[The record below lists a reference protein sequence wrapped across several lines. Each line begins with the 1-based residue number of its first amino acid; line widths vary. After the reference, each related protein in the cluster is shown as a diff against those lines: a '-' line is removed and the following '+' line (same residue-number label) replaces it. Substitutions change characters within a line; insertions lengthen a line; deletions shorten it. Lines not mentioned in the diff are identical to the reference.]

1 MTKKQIGC
9 LADKKTQAVEVEAT
23 NCTSTNHRTTE
34 NKRQKKSGEQLSV
47 RTVLINSKQKHRN
60 GIVLVLTKA
69 KRSNS
74 ESEGR
79 KEWLSRSSTRS
90 TLASG
95 DKDIHHPAL
104 FHQHPYQPLLLSHQ
118 HQVLFHLHYIY
129 TKFFLIGSLL
139 TLFHLPLTKNPI
151 LQTYSENSFL
161 LKGLHSLLFKHLQAG
176 IGLLPLLISASPG
189 ESKW

>member
-1 MTKKQIGC
+1 M
-9 LADKKTQAVEVEAT
+9 EVEAT

-69 KRSNS
+69 KTSNS

-90 TLASG
+90 TLVSG
-95 DKDIHHPAL
+95 DKTFTIL
-104 FHQHPYQPLLLSHQ
+104 VSFISTFFYQPLVPSHQHHFFYQPLVLSHQ
-118 HQVLFHLHYIY
+118 HQVLFHLHF
-129 TKFFLIGSLL
+129 TKFFLIGSLP
-139 TLFHLPLTKNPI
+139 TLFHLLLTKNPFSKHI
-151 LQTYSENSFL
+151 LSI
-161 LKGLHSLLFKHLQAG
+161 LF
-176 IGLLPLLISASPG
+176 S
-189 ESKW
+189 

>member
-34 NKRQKKSGEQLSV
+34 NKRQKKSEGQLSV

-90 TLASG
+90 TLVSG
-95 DKDIHHPAL
+95 DKTFTILVSFISTFFYQPL
-104 FHQHPYQPLLLSHQ
+104 VPSHQHHFFYQPLLLSHQ

-151 LQTYSENSFL
+151 L
-161 LKGLHSLLFKHLQAG
+161 
-176 IGLLPLLISASPG
+176 
-189 ESKW
+189 